1 MLAERSCSKTNLCRD
16 YGYTKLYKGG
26 VCSHKELHAFT
37 PFLVSSYSIFFSH
50 DLFPGGSEFC
60 ASQEAFRSIS
70 LFFEFMRAAQD
81 NITAL
86 MELDGVIRLDW
97 I

>member
-1 MLAERSCSKTNLCRD
+1 MLAERSCSKPTFAEIVDTPNSI
-16 YGYTKLYKGG
+16 KE